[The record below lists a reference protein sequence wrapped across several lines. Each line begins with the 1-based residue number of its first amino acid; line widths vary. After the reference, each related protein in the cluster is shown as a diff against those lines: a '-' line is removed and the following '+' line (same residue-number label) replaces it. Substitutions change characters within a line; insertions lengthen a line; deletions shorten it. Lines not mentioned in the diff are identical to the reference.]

1 MKKLLSLFALCLIII
16 ACEGPPLPSHEMS
29 PMLGIY
35 SQLPVNPDFEQNIK
49 LGNVQIAKNAEHKG
63 APVKVAQFTEAL
75 QQALLGAN
83 FAARSQMS
91 PKYTLDAMLLDLD
104 IPSFTFSMDVTAKAR
119 YQLKRADTNQVVLD
133 EVIMLSSHVPYSI
146 FSDANFRMRSAATKA
161 IQENITHL
169 IRLLASKPT
178 TH

>member
-1 MKKLLSLFALCLIII
+1 MKNFFPLFALVLMTA

-49 LGNVQIAKNAEHKG
+49 LGNVQISKNAEHKG
-63 APVKVAQFTEAL
+63 APVKVAQYTEAL

-83 FAARSQMS
+83 FAARAQMS
-91 PKYTLDAMLLDLD
+91 PQYILDAMLLELD

-119 YQLKRADTNQVVLD
+119 YQLRRADTNQVVLD
-133 EVIMLSSHVPYSI
+133 EVITLSSHVPYSL
-146 FSDANFRMRSAATKA
+146 FTDANFRMRSAATKA

-169 IRLLASKPT
+169 IRLLASKPA